1 MSKLLRAGFARLKK
15 DKVFWIGIIFMVVV
29 GLFIPVRNYI
39 DMLESGYE
47 STFDSYF
54 FGFSLFTG
62 VIAAVFVSLFVGKEY
77 SDGTMRNKIVVG
89 HTRSAIYLSNLVV
102 NIVAALITHLA
113 FLLAVSVVGIPL
125 FGPLTIGTRSVLL
138 LLAVSLLMMVA
149 FTAIFTLLG
158 MLIQNRTI
166 VAIVSILGVVI
177 LFLVSITINQKLNEP
192 EFYEYFSYGAYG
204 EPGEVTTD
212 TDGMEMMPNP
222 NYLQPQQRAV
232 YEFIYDLLPT
242 GQSMQVYNRS
252 AVRPWQ
258 MQLCSLSIIVITT
271 ACGIYFFREKD
282 LK

>member
-39 DMLESGYE
+39 DTLESGYE

-113 FLLAVSVVGIPL
+113 FLLAVSVVGIPC
-125 FGPLTIGTRSVLL
+125 
-138 LLAVSLLMMVA
+138 
-149 FTAIFTLLG
+149 LG
-158 MLIQNRTI
+158 H
-166 VAIVSILGVVI
+166 S
-177 LFLVSITINQKLNEP
+177 P
-192 EFYEYFSYGAYG
+192 
-204 EPGEVTTD
+204 
-212 TDGMEMMPNP
+212 
-222 NYLQPQQRAV
+222 
-232 YEFIYDLLPT
+232 
-242 GQSMQVYNRS
+242 
-252 AVRPWQ
+252 
-258 MQLCSLSIIVITT
+258 
-271 ACGIYFFREKD
+271 
-282 LK
+282 

>member
-1 MSKLLRAGFARLKK
+1 M
-15 DKVFWIGIIFMVVV
+15 
-29 GLFIPVRNYI
+29 
-39 DMLESGYE
+39 
-47 STFDSYF
+47 
-54 FGFSLFTG
+54 
-62 VIAAVFVSLFVGKEY
+62 
-77 SDGTMRNKIVVG
+77 
-89 HTRSAIYLSNLVV
+89 
-102 NIVAALITHLA
+102 
-113 FLLAVSVVGIPL
+113 
-125 FGPLTIGTRSVLL
+125 

-242 GQSMQVYNRS
+242 GQSMQVYNYS
-252 AVRPWQ
+252 AAHPWR

-271 ACGIYFFREKD
+271 ACGIYFFRKKD